1 MFGRTLAPDF
11 GDALGN
17 DRVLPAVGRQEI
29 QRRPPRDQGLGETT
43 VLAVLFCLGGELLE
57 LIAMTEPA
65 TGRAGNERRGDFR
78 PARRTSDC
86 DR

>member
-11 GDALGN
+11 GDPLGDN
-17 DRVLPAVGRQEI
+17 GVLPAVGRQEI

-43 VLAVLFCLGGELLE
+43 VPAVVFGLFREALE
-57 LIAMTEPA
+57 LVAMTEPA
-65 TGRAGNERRGDFR
+65 AGRAGNERRGDFR
-78 PARRTSDC
+78 PAGRASDC